1 MADHP
6 LLGPAL
12 LLSLVTATTS
22 LHRYNEPRAGLL
34 FSALVSLPFTLSS
47 LVTRVCGLALLL
59 ATLPPD
65 WAGLL
70 LLSLAL
76 ALAGVGGLVA
86 PAPDSA
92 RRPASLGSP
101 PACLASSRCS
111 LLLCRLPALTLRGA
125 ASLLAPLD
133 YTAASPVRGAATILL
148 NYTVSWAGLGAGL
161 AVSVLHFV
169 PNTYHGL
176 QLPSPGDFSLAIPQQ
191 EIKSGSPH

>member
-92 RRPASLGSP
+92 RRPASPP
-101 PACLASSRCS
+101 PA
-111 LLLCRLPALTLRGA
+111 
-125 ASLLAPLD
+125 APLTSI
-133 YTAASPVRGAATILL
+133 YRHRP
-148 NYTVSWAGLGAGL
+148 GL
-161 AVSVLHFV
+161 
-169 PNTYHGL
+169 PPL
-176 QLPSPGDFSLAIPQQ
+176 QSCPLQ
-191 EIKSGSPH
+191 